1 MKSECHATGQS
12 SRMVTHFTCRRKSGF
27 IPKEEI
33 KKKNGRGS
41 SGNEDP
47 CLHMGPINPGKLDWF
62 S

>member
-1 MKSECHATGQS
+1 
-12 SRMVTHFTCRRKSGF
+12 MVTHFTCRRKSGF